1 MIKVETSGV
10 IIVQVFCVSFFGELT
25 TILDNASVNA
35 DCAFLTSVISAAS
48 LWHMLEPA
56 SNV

>member
-1 MIKVETSGV
+1 METSGV